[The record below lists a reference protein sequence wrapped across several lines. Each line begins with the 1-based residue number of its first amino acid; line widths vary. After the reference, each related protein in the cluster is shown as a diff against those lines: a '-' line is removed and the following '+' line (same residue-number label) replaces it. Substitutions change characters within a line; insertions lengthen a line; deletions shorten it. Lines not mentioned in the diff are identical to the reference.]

1 MEAGADADTRHSA
14 KIRKADPPASTVQE
28 GDIMASNPAT
38 PYTADQ
44 IQVLEGLE
52 GVRKRPAMYIGS
64 TGPDGLHHLLYEVVD
79 NSVDEA
85 LAGRSTRIDVTLHKD
100 GSATVIDDGAGIPV
114 EPIPKIGR
122 PAVEV
127 VLMTLHAGGKFGGG
141 GYKISGGL
149 HGVGVSVVNAL
160 SEWLEVEVYRGGKTY
175 RQRFARGK
183 KTTALQEVGPAKKT
197 GTRVTFRP
205 DPEVMTASEFDV
217 EVISRRLD
225 DIAYL
230 NKGLLIQLN
239 DERTG
244 AEKTFK
250 HAGGIA
256 ELVQVLNRTKAKL
269 SDVMAVVKERDGVEV
284 ECALQY
290 NESYL
295 EHVLSYV
302 NTIPT
307 TEGGTHLAGFRA
319 ALTRAVNDYVRR
331 SGMLKNEDLTIAGDD
346 VREGL
351 TAVLSLKLPD
361 PQFEGQTKTKLGNT
375 EVKGLVES
383 VVGDWLQ
390 DWFETHPGD
399 AKRIIAKVV
408 TAARAREAAKQ
419 ARELVRRK
427 SALDVSTL
435 PGKLAD
441 CTERDPDRCE
451 FFIVEGP
458 SAGGSAKQGRDR
470 HFQAILPIQGKIL
483 NVEKARQDQMV
494 SHEEI
499 RAIITALG
507 AQFGEAFNFEERRY
521 DRVIIM
527 CDADVDGNHI
537 RTLLLTFFYRYMR
550 PLIEHGKVYI
560 AQPPLYLV
568 KSGKERR
575 YAYSDEERQ
584 VLTKELERKGQKPDV
599 QRYKGLGEM
608 NPDQLWETTMNP
620 ATRTLL
626 RIEVEDAAAADEL
639 FTKLMG
645 EEVEPRREFIVQYAR
660 EVRHLD
666 I

>member
-1 MEAGADADTRHSA
+1 
-14 KIRKADPPASTVQE
+14 
-28 GDIMASNPAT
+28 MATNETTT
-38 PYTADQ
+38 PYTAEQ

-52 GVRKRPAMYIGS
+52 GVRRRPAMYIGS

-85 LAGRSTRIDVTLHKD
+85 LAGRCDEIEIILHQD
-100 GSATVIDDGAGIPV
+100 GSASVIDNGAGIPV
-114 EPIPKIGR
+114 DPIPKIGK

-127 VLMTLHAGGKFGGG
+127 VLTMLHTGGKFGGG

-160 SEWLEVEVYRGGKTY
+160 SEWLEVEVWRDGKAW

-183 KTTALQEVGPAKKT
+183 KTGPLQPVGATRKT
-197 GTRVTFRP
+197 GTRVTFKP
-205 DPEVMTASEFDV
+205 DPEVMTATAFEV
-217 EVISRRLD
+217 ETVTKRLD

-230 NKGLLIQLN
+230 NKGLVIRLR

-244 AEKTFK
+244 QAQTFK
-250 HAGGIA
+250 HAGGIV
-256 ELVQVLNRTKAKL
+256 ELVQALNRTRRTI
-269 SDVMAVVKERDGVEV
+269 SDVLHMARERDGTEI
-284 ECALQY
+284 EIALQY

-295 EHVLSYV
+295 EHTLTYV

-307 TEGGTHLAGFRA
+307 TEGGTHLAGFRS
-319 ALTRAVNDYVRR
+319 ALTRAINDYARR
-331 SGMLKNEDLTIAGDD
+331 SGMLRNGEGTLTGDD

-351 TAVLSLKLPD
+351 TAVVSLKLPE

-375 EVKGLVES
+375 EVKGLIES
-383 VVGDWLQ
+383 TFGDWLEE
-390 DWFETHPGD
+390 WLHTHPGD
-399 AKRIIAKVV
+399 ARRIVSKAL

-419 ARELVRRK
+419 ARDLVRRK
-427 SALDVSTL
+427 NALEVSPL

-441 CTERDPDRCE
+441 CVESDPERSE
-451 FFIVEGP
+451 IFIVEGE

-470 HFQAILPIQGKIL
+470 QFQAILPIQGKIL
-483 NVEKARQDQMV
+483 NVEKAREDRMV
-494 SHEEI
+494 AHEEI

-507 AQFGEAFNFEERRY
+507 TGFGEKFDFDARRY

-568 KSGKERR
+568 KNGRERR
-575 YAYSDEERQ
+575 YAYADDERQ
-584 VLTKELERKGQKPDV
+584 VITKEIERRGGKPEV

-608 NPDQLWETTMNP
+608 NPEQLWETTMNP

-626 RIEVEDAAAADEL
+626 RVEVEDAQAADEI

-645 EEVEPRREFIVQYAR
+645 EEVEPRREFIVRYAR
-660 EVRHLD
+660 EVRNLD

>member
-1 MEAGADADTRHSA
+1 
-14 KIRKADPPASTVQE
+14 
-28 GDIMASNPAT
+28 MAEESDMATNQTT
-38 PYTADQ
+38 PYTAEQ

-85 LAGRSTRIDVTLHKD
+85 LAGRCSEIQVVLHKD
-100 GSATVIDDGAGIPV
+100 GSASVTDDGAGIPV
-114 EPIPKIGR
+114 DPVPRIGK

-127 VLMTLHAGGKFGGG
+127 VLSTLHAGGKFGGG

-160 SEWLEVEVYRGGKTY
+160 SEWLEVEVWRDGKTWK
-175 RQRFARGK
+175 QRFARGK
-183 KTTALQEVGPAKKT
+183 KTGPLQVVGPARKT
-197 GTRVTFRP
+197 GTRVTFKP
-205 DPEVMTASEFDV
+205 DPTVMTATDFELDT
-217 EVISRRLD
+217 ILKRLD

-230 NKGLLIQLN
+230 NRGLIIKVR
-239 DERTG
+239 DER
-244 AEKTFK
+244 ADQEKMLK

-256 ELVQVLNRTKAKL
+256 ELVQNINRSKSKL
-269 SDVMAVVKERDGVEV
+269 SDVMHLIGERDGTEVEV
-284 ECALQY
+284 ALQY
-290 NESYL
+290 NDSFL
-295 EHVLSYV
+295 EHTLTYV

-307 TEGGTHLAGFRA
+307 TEGGTHLAGFRS
-319 ALTRAVNDYVRR
+319 ALTRAINNYARR
-331 SGMLKNEDLTIAGDD
+331 SALLKDSDLTLVGDD

-351 TAVLSLKLPD
+351 TAVLSLKLPE

-383 VVGDWLQ
+383 IVGDWLEE
-390 DWFETHPGD
+390 WLHTHPSD
-399 AKRIIAKVV
+399 AKRIVNKGL

-419 ARELVRRK
+419 ARDLVRRK
-427 SALDVSTL
+427 SALDVSPL
-435 PGKLAD
+435 PGVLAD
-441 CTERDPDRCE
+441 CVERDPDKCE
-451 FFIVEGP
+451 IYIVEGP

-470 HFQAILPIQGKIL
+470 HFQAILPLQGKIL
-483 NVEKARQDQMV
+483 NVEKAREDRMV

-507 AQFGEAFNFEERRY
+507 TGFGEKFNFEERRY

-568 KSGKERR
+568 KAGKDRR

-584 VLTKELERKGQKPDV
+584 VITKELERKGLKFDV

-608 NPDQLWETTMNP
+608 NPEQLWETTMDP
-620 ATRTLL
+620 AARTLL
-626 RIEVEDAAAADEL
+626 RVEIDDGEVADEI

-645 EEVEPRREFIVQYAR
+645 EEVEPRREFIVRYAR
-660 EVRHLD
+660 EVRNLD

>member
-1 MEAGADADTRHSA
+1 MPT
-14 KIRKADPPASTVQE
+14 
-28 GDIMASNPAT
+28 NPSST
-38 PYTADQ
+38 PYTAEQ

-79 NSVDEA
+79 NAVDEA
-85 LAGRSTRIDVTLHKD
+85 LAGRCTEIAVILHAD
-100 GSATVIDDGAGIPV
+100 GSASVIDNGAGIPV
-114 EPIPKIGR
+114 DPIPKIGR

-127 VLMTLHAGGKFGGG
+127 VLTTLHAGGKFGGG
-141 GYKISGGL
+141 GYRISGGL

-160 SEWLEVEVYRGGKTY
+160 SEWLEVEVWRDGKAWK
-175 RQRFARGK
+175 QRFARGR
-183 KTTALQEVGPAKKT
+183 KTTPLQAVGSTRRT
-197 GTRVTFRP
+197 GTRVTFKP
-205 DPEVMTASEFDV
+205 DPTVMTATEFDAAT
-217 EVISRRLD
+217 IARRLD

-230 NKGLLIQLN
+230 TKGLQITLR

-244 AEKTFK
+244 QEKVFR

-256 ELVQVLNRTKAKL
+256 ELVATLNRSREALTPVL
-269 SDVMAVVKERDGVEV
+269 HMLKERDGVEI

-290 NESYL
+290 TDTYL
-295 EHVLSYV
+295 EHMLTYV

-307 TEGGTHLAGFRA
+307 TEGGTHLAGFRS
-319 ALTRAVNDYVRR
+319 ALTRAINDYARR
-331 SGMLKNEDLTIAGDD
+331 TGALRNGDPTLAGDD

-351 TAVLSLKLPD
+351 TAVLSLKLPE

-375 EVKGLVES
+375 EIKGLVES
-383 VVGDWLQ
+383 VFGDWLAE
-390 DWFETHPGD
+390 WLETHPAD
-399 AKRIIAKVV
+399 ARRIVSKAL

-427 SALDVSTL
+427 SALEVSPL

-441 CTERDPDRCE
+441 CVERDPERSE
-451 FFIVEGP
+451 IFIVEGE

-470 HFQAILPIQGKIL
+470 QFQAILPIQGKIL
-483 NVEKARQDQMV
+483 NVEKARQDRMV

-507 AQFGEAFNFEERRY
+507 TGFGDQFKFEERRY

-560 AQPPLYLV
+560 AQPPLYLIRA
-568 KSGKERR
+568 GKERR

-584 VLTKELERKGQKPDV
+584 VVVKEFERRGLRPEV

-608 NPDQLWETTMNP
+608 NPEQLWETTMNP

-626 RIEVEDAAAADEL
+626 RVEVEDAAAADEI
-639 FTKLMG
+639 FSKLMG
-645 EEVEPRREFIVQYAR
+645 EDVEPRREFIVRYAR
-660 EVRHLD
+660 EVRNLD

>member
-1 MEAGADADTRHSA
+1 MTTNH
-14 KIRKADPPASTVQE
+14 TT
-28 GDIMASNPAT
+28 T
-38 PYTADQ
+38 PYTAEQ

-85 LAGRSTRIDVTLHKD
+85 LAGRCTRIDVILRKD

-114 EPIPKIGR
+114 DNVPKVGR

-127 VLMTLHAGGKFGGG
+127 VLTTLHAGGKFGGG

-149 HGVGVSVVNAL
+149 HGIGVSVVNAL
-160 SEWLEVEVYRGGKTY
+160 SEWLEVEVYRDGKTY

-183 KTTALQEVGPAKKT
+183 KTTALDEVGAAKKT

-205 DPEVMTASEFDV
+205 DPQVMTASEFEF
-217 EVISRRLD
+217 EVIARRLE

-230 NKGLLIQLN
+230 NKGLVIRLV
-239 DERTG
+239 DERTD
-244 AEKTFK
+244 AEKVLK
-250 HAGGIA
+250 HGGGIT

-269 SDVMAVVKERDGVEV
+269 TDVMAMVKERDGVEI
-284 ECALQY
+284 ECAMQY

-295 EHVLSYV
+295 EHMLTYV

-319 ALTRAVNDYVRR
+319 ALTRAVNDYTRR
-331 SGMLKNEDLTIAGDD
+331 SGVLKEGEVTLSGDD

-351 TAVLSLKLPD
+351 TAVLSLKLPE

-383 VVGDWLQ
+383 IVGDWLQ
-390 DWFETHPGD
+390 EWLETHPGD
-399 AKRIIAKVV
+399 AKRIANKVV

-427 SALDVSTL
+427 NALDVSTL

-441 CTERDPDRCE
+441 CVERDPGRCE
-451 FFIVEGP
+451 IFIVEGE

-470 HFQAILPIQGKIL
+470 QFQAILPIQGKIL
-483 NVEKARQDQMV
+483 NVEKARQDKMV

-507 AQFGEAFNFEERRY
+507 TQFGESFTFDDRRY

-575 YAYSDEERQ
+575 YAYSDEGRQ
-584 VLTKELERKGQKPDV
+584 VAVKEVERKGQKPEV
-599 QRYKGLGEM
+599 QRYKGLAEM
-608 NPDQLWETTMNP
+608 NPEQLWETTMNP

-626 RIEVEDAAAADEL
+626 RVEVEDAVAADEI
-639 FTKLMG
+639 FSTLMG
-645 EEVEPRREFIVQYAR
+645 EEVEPRREFIIRYAR

>member
-1 MEAGADADTRHSA
+1 
-14 KIRKADPPASTVQE
+14 
-28 GDIMASNPAT
+28 MATNQTTT
-38 PYTADQ
+38 PYGAEQ

-85 LAGRSTRIDVTLHKD
+85 LAGRCAEIQITLHKD
-100 GSATVIDDGAGIPV
+100 GSVTVVDDGAGIPV
-114 EPIPKIGR
+114 DPIPKIGK

-127 VLMTLHAGGKFGGG
+127 VLTTLHSGGKFGGG

-160 SEWLEVEVYRGGKTY
+160 SEWLEVEVWRGGKAWK
-175 RQRFARGK
+175 QRFARGK
-183 KTTALQEVGPAKKT
+183 KTTALQPAGSVRKT
-197 GTRVTFRP
+197 GTRVTFKP
-205 DPEVMTASEFDV
+205 DPEVMTATEFDAETIV
-217 EVISRRLD
+217 QRLD

-230 NKGLLIQLN
+230 NKGLVIRLK

-244 AEKTFK
+244 SERTFK
-250 HAGGIA
+250 HAGGIV
-256 ELVQVLNRTKAKL
+256 ELVQVVNRTKTKL
-269 SDVMAVVKERDGVEV
+269 SDVMHMTRERDGTEVEV
-284 ECALQY
+284 ALQY
-290 NESYL
+290 NDSYL
-295 EHVLSYV
+295 EHTLTYV

-307 TEGGTHLAGFRA
+307 TEGGTHLAGFRS
-319 ALTRAVNDYVRR
+319 ALTRAINDYARR
-331 SGMLKNEDLTIAGDD
+331 SGLIKNGEVTLTGDD

-351 TAVLSLKLPD
+351 TAVVSLKLPE

-375 EVKGLVES
+375 EVKGLIES
-383 VVGDWLQ
+383 VFGDWLTE
-390 DWFETHPGD
+390 WLHTHPGD
-399 AKRIIAKVV
+399 AKRIVGKAV

-427 SALDVSTL
+427 SALEVSPL

-441 CTERDPDRCE
+441 CVESDPE
-451 FFIVEGP
+451 HSEIFIVEGE

-470 HFQAILPIQGKIL
+470 QFQAILPIQGKIL
-483 NVEKARQDQMV
+483 NVEKAREDRMV

-507 AQFGEAFNFEERRY
+507 TGFGEKFDFDARRY

-575 YAYSDEERQ
+575 YVYSDEERQ
-584 VLTKELERKGQKPDV
+584 VVTKEIERKGGKPEV

-608 NPDQLWETTMNP
+608 NPEQLWETTMNP

-626 RIEVEDAAAADEL
+626 RVEVEDARAADDI
-639 FTKLMG
+639 FTALMG
-645 EEVEPRREFIVQYAR
+645 EEVEPRRQFIVKYAR
-660 EVRHLD
+660 EVRNLD

>member
-1 MEAGADADTRHSA
+1 
-14 KIRKADPPASTVQE
+14 
-28 GDIMASNPAT
+28 MATNQTT
-38 PYTADQ
+38 PYTAEQ

-85 LAGRSTRIDVTLHKD
+85 LAGRCSEIQVVLHKD
-100 GSATVIDDGAGIPV
+100 GSASVTDDGAGIPV
-114 EPIPKIGR
+114 DPVPRIGK

-127 VLMTLHAGGKFGGG
+127 VLSTLHAGGKFGGG

-160 SEWLEVEVYRGGKTY
+160 SEWLEVEVWRDGKTWK
-175 RQRFARGK
+175 QRFARGK
-183 KTTALQEVGPAKKT
+183 KTGPLQAVGTARKT
-197 GTRVTFRP
+197 GTRVTFKP
-205 DPEVMTASEFDV
+205 DPTVMTAADFELDT
-217 EVISRRLD
+217 ILKRLD

-230 NKGLLIQLN
+230 NRGLIIKVR
-239 DERTG
+239 DER
-244 AEKTFK
+244 ADQEKILK

-256 ELVQVLNRTKAKL
+256 ELVQNINRSKSKL
-269 SDVMAVVKERDGVEV
+269 SDVMHLTRDREGTEVEV
-284 ECALQY
+284 ALQY
-290 NESYL
+290 NDSYL
-295 EHVLSYV
+295 EHTLTYV

-307 TEGGTHLAGFRA
+307 TEGGTHLAGFRS
-319 ALTRAVNDYVRR
+319 ALTRAINNYARR
-331 SGMLKNEDLTIAGDD
+331 STLLKDGDPTLVGDD

-351 TAVLSLKLPD
+351 TAVLSLKLPE

-383 VVGDWLQ
+383 IVGDWLEE
-390 DWFETHPGD
+390 WLHTHPSD
-399 AKRIIAKVV
+399 AKRIVNKGL

-419 ARELVRRK
+419 ARDLVRRK
-427 SALDVSTL
+427 SALDVSPL
-435 PGKLAD
+435 PGVLAD
-441 CTERDPDRCE
+441 CVERDPDKCE
-451 FFIVEGP
+451 IYIVEGP

-470 HFQAILPIQGKIL
+470 HFQAILPLQGKIL
-483 NVEKARQDQMV
+483 NVEKAREDKMV
-494 SHEEI
+494 GHEEI

-507 AQFGEAFNFEERRY
+507 TGFGEKFNFEERRY

-568 KSGKERR
+568 KAGKQRQ

-584 VLTKELERKGQKPDV
+584 VITKEFERKGLKFDV

-608 NPDQLWETTMNP
+608 NPEQLWETTMDP
-620 ATRTLL
+620 SARTLL
-626 RIEVEDAAAADEL
+626 RVEAEDAEAADEI
-639 FTKLMG
+639 FTTLMG
-645 EEVEPRREFIVQYAR
+645 EEVEPRREFIVKYAR
-660 EVRHLD
+660 EVRNLD

>member
-1 MEAGADADTRHSA
+1 
-14 KIRKADPPASTVQE
+14 
-28 GDIMASNPAT
+28 MAPNQTTT
-38 PYTADQ
+38 PYGAEQ

-64 TGPDGLHHLLYEVVD
+64 TGPDGLHHLLFEVVD

-85 LAGRSTRIDVTLHKD
+85 LAGRCSQIDVTLHQD
-100 GSATVIDDGAGIPV
+100 GSASVIDDGAGIPV
-114 EPIPKIGR
+114 DPIPRLGK

-127 VLMTLHAGGKFGGG
+127 VLTMLHAGGKFGGG

-160 SEWLEVEVYRGGKTY
+160 SEWLEVEVWREGKAWK
-175 RQRFARGK
+175 QRFARGK
-183 KTTALQEVGPAKKT
+183 RTGPLQPAGASRKH
-197 GTRVTFRP
+197 GTRVTFKP
-205 DPEVMTASEFDV
+205 DAEVMTALQFETDP
-217 EVISRRLD
+217 IAARLD

-230 NKGLLIQLN
+230 NKGLVIRLT

-244 AEKTFK
+244 KELAFK

-256 ELVQVLNRTKAKL
+256 ELVQTTNRTKTKL
-269 SDVMAVVKERDGVEV
+269 SDVMHMTKEREGTEV
-284 ECALQY
+284 EIALQY
-290 NESYL
+290 NDSYL
-295 EHVLSYV
+295 EHTLTYV

-307 TEGGTHLAGFRA
+307 TEGGTHLAGFRS
-319 ALTRAVNDYVRR
+319 ALTRAINDYARR
-331 SGMLKNEDLTIAGDD
+331 AGIIKNGEVTLTGDD

-351 TAVLSLKLPD
+351 TAVISLKLPE

-383 VVGDWLQ
+383 VFGDWLTE
-390 DWFETHPGD
+390 WLHTHPGD
-399 AKRIIAKVV
+399 AKRIVTKAL

-427 SALDVSTL
+427 SALEVSTL

-441 CTERDPDRCE
+441 CVESDPERSE
-451 FFIVEGP
+451 IFIVEGE

-483 NVEKARQDQMV
+483 NVEKAREDKMV
-494 SHEEI
+494 GHEEI

-507 AQFGEAFNFEERRY
+507 TGFGEKFTFDERRY

-568 KSGKERR
+568 KAGKERR
-575 YAYSDEERQ
+575 YVYSDEERQ
-584 VLTKELERKGQKPDV
+584 VATKEFERKGGRPDV
-599 QRYKGLGEM
+599 QRYKGLAEM
-608 NPDQLWETTMNP
+608 NPEQLWETTMNP

-626 RIEVEDAAAADEL
+626 RVEIEDAAAADEV
-639 FTKLMG
+639 FSKLMG
-645 EEVEPRREFIVQYAR
+645 EEVEPRRDFIVKYAR
-660 EVRHLD
+660 EVRNLD

>member
-1 MEAGADADTRHSA
+1 
-14 KIRKADPPASTVQE
+14 
-28 GDIMASNPAT
+28 MATNQTTT
-38 PYTADQ
+38 PYTAEQ

-52 GVRKRPAMYIGS
+52 GVRRRPAMYIGS

-85 LAGRSTRIDVTLHKD
+85 LAGRCDEIEVILHND
-100 GSATVIDDGAGIPV
+100 DSASVSDNGAGIPV
-114 EPIPKIGR
+114 DPVPKIGK

-127 VLMTLHAGGKFGGG
+127 VLGTLHAGGKFGGG
-141 GYKISGGL
+141 SYKISGGL

-160 SEWLEVEVYRGGKTY
+160 SEWLEVEVWRDGKTY

-183 KTTALQEVGPAKKT
+183 KTTPLEQVGSTRKT
-197 GTRVTFRP
+197 GTRVTFKA
-205 DPEVMTASEFDV
+205 DPEIMTATEFQA
-217 EVISRRLD
+217 EVIAGRLE

-230 NKGLLIQLN
+230 NKGLTIKLR

-244 AEKTFK
+244 KDQVFK
-250 HAGGIA
+250 HAGGIG
-256 ELVQVLNRTKAKL
+256 ELVQALNRTKTKISA
-269 SDVMAVVKERDGVEV
+269 VMQLTRERDGVEI
-284 ECALQY
+284 EAALQY

-295 EHVLSYV
+295 EHILTYV

-307 TEGGTHLAGFRA
+307 TEGGTHLAGFRS
-319 ALTRAVNDYVRR
+319 ALTRAINDYARR
-331 SGMLKNEDLTIAGDD
+331 SGALKNGDLTLMGDD

-351 TAVLSLKLPD
+351 TAVLSLKLPE

-390 DWFETHPGD
+390 EWLETHPGD
-399 AKRIIAKVV
+399 AKRVVAKAV

-419 ARELVRRK
+419 ARDLVRRK
-427 SALDVSTL
+427 NALEVSTL

-441 CTERDPDRCE
+441 CVEDDPARSE
-451 FFIVEGP
+451 IFIVEGE

-470 HFQAILPIQGKIL
+470 QFQAILPIQGKIL
-483 NVEKARQDQMV
+483 NVEKAREDKMV

-499 RAIITALG
+499 RAIITAVG
-507 AQFGEAFNFEERRY
+507 TGFGEKFNFDERRY
-521 DRVIIM
+521 DRVIVM
-527 CDADVDGNHI
+527 CDADVDGSHI

-560 AQPPLYLV
+560 AQPPLYLI
-568 KSGKERR
+568 KTGKERR

-584 VLTKELERKGQKPDV
+584 VAVKEFEAKGGKPEV
-599 QRYKGLGEM
+599 QRYKGLAEM
-608 NPDQLWETTMNP
+608 NPEQLWDTTMNP
-620 ATRTLL
+620 ETRTLM
-626 RIEVEDAAAADEL
+626 RVEIDDAKDADEI
-639 FTKLMG
+639 FTTLMG
-645 EEVEPRREFIVQYAR
+645 EDVEPRRAFIVKYAR
-660 EVRHLD
+660 EVRNLD

>member
-1 MEAGADADTRHSA
+1 MGEEH
-14 KIRKADPPASTVQE
+14 E
-28 GDIMASNPAT
+28 MATNQATT
-38 PYTADQ
+38 PYGAEQ

-52 GVRKRPAMYIGS
+52 GVRRRPAMYIGS
-64 TGPDGLHHLLYEVVD
+64 TGPDGLHHLLFEVVD

-85 LAGRSTRIDVTLHKD
+85 LAGRCDEIDIILHKD
-100 GSATVIDDGAGIPV
+100 GGASVIDDGAGIPV
-114 EPIPKIGR
+114 DPIPKIGK

-127 VLMTLHAGGKFGGG
+127 VLTTLHSGGKFGGG

-160 SEWLEVEVYRGGKTY
+160 SEWLEVEVWRDGKAWK
-175 RQRFARGK
+175 QRFARGR
-183 KTTALQEVGPAKKT
+183 KTGPLQEIGSTRKT
-197 GTRVTFRP
+197 GTRVTFKP
-205 DPEVMTASEFDV
+205 DPEVMTASAFEV
-217 EVISRRLD
+217 EAISKRFD

-230 NKGLLIQLN
+230 NKGLVIRLK

-244 AEKTFK
+244 AEQTFK
-250 HAGGIA
+250 HAGGIV
-256 ELVQVLNRTKAKL
+256 ELVQGINRNKSKL
-269 SDVMAVVKERDGVEV
+269 SDVMHMTKEREGTEI
-284 ECALQY
+284 EIALQY
-290 NESYL
+290 NEGFL
-295 EHVLSYV
+295 EHTLTYV

-307 TEGGTHLAGFRA
+307 TEGGTHLAGFRS
-319 ALTRAVNDYVRR
+319 ALTRAINDYTRR
-331 SGMLKNEDLTIAGDD
+331 SGLLKNGELTLTGDD

-351 TAVLSLKLPD
+351 TAVVNLKLPE

-375 EVKGLVES
+375 EVKGLIES
-383 VVGDWLQ
+383 TFGDWLEE
-390 DWFETHPGD
+390 WLHTHPSD
-399 AKRIIAKVV
+399 AKRIANKGM

-419 ARELVRRK
+419 ARDLVRRK
-427 SALDVSTL
+427 SALDVSPL
-435 PGKLAD
+435 PGVLAD
-441 CTERDPDRCE
+441 CVERDPDKCE
-451 FFIVEGP
+451 IYIVEGP

-483 NVEKARQDQMV
+483 NVEKAREDKMV

-507 AQFGEAFNFEERRY
+507 TGFGEKFNFDERRY

-550 PLIEHGKVYI
+550 PLIEHGKIYI

-584 VLTKELERKGQKPDV
+584 VITKDVERKGGKAEV

-608 NPDQLWETTMNP
+608 NPEQLWETTMDP
-620 ATRTLL
+620 QTRTLL
-626 RIEVEDAAAADEL
+626 RVEVEDAQAADEI
-639 FTKLMG
+639 FTTLMG
-645 EEVEPRREFIVQYAR
+645 EEVEPRREFIVKYAR
-660 EVRHLD
+660 EVRNLD